1 MQQETKKNRML
12 ANREERKAYLLS
24 KLREKKDS
32 LTSYMMT
39 DDYQQLNPKVLTDLS
54 DEVVSNL
61 NQVRVLDAEIDLIV
75 EHLD

>member
-61 NQVRVLDAEIDLIV
+61 NQIRVLDAEIDLIV

>member
-54 DEVVSNL
+54 DEGVSNL